1 MMNSWC
7 STDAK
12 LRTDTTTLYAERPE
26 AFGKPTPKAK
36 PPARK
41 PPPAVSH
48 NAVPWQM
55 KRVGGGYR
63 ENPNAELSNAYSTID
78 RLVAENAKLSAALQS
93 CSGEK
98 AALAASIAASEA
110 ALRHAHLREGA
121 TSKTLQ
127 AAQAELAEKATNWES
142 LLSSRSS
149 KLRGLEEAQHTLRV
163 DLNSA
168 REALG
173 QAQREAA
180 AARTALA
187 DREQRL
193 ASAEAKLATVGA
205 EAERARLREEQER
218 SEAE

>member
-1 MMNSWC
+1 MMNS
-7 STDAK
+7 TQ
-12 LRTDTTTLYAERPE
+12 TTTLYAERPE

-41 PPPAVSH
+41 PPAVSH

-127 AAQAELAEKATNWES
+127 AAQAELAEKATNWGS

-193 ASAEAKLATVGA
+193 ASAEAH
-205 EAERARLREEQER
+205 QP
-218 SEAE
+218 

>member
-1 MMNSWC
+1 MMNSWQ
-7 STDAK
+7 
-12 LRTDTTTLYAERPE
+12 TTTLYAERPD
-26 AFGKPTPKAK
+26 AFGKPPPKAK

-110 ALRHAHLREGA
+110 ALRR
-121 TSKTLQ
+121 TS
-127 AAQAELAEKATNWES
+127 
-142 LLSSRSS
+142 
-149 KLRGLEEAQHTLRV
+149 
-163 DLNSA
+163 
-168 REALG
+168 
-173 QAQREAA
+173 
-180 AARTALA
+180 
-187 DREQRL
+187 
-193 ASAEAKLATVGA
+193 
-205 EAERARLREEQER
+205 
-218 SEAE
+218 

>member
-1 MMNSWC
+1 MMNS
-7 STDAK
+7 SQ
-12 LRTDTTTLYAERPE
+12 TTTLYAERPE

-55 KRVGGGYR
+55 KRVSGGYR

-180 AARTALA
+180 AARALA
-187 DREQRL
+187 RG
-193 ASAEAKLATVGA
+193 AGAVGSGEESRRA
-205 EAERARLREEQER
+205 ALARLGAPRCPPPAR
-218 SEAE
+218 